1 MRWFRSNRRF
11 VARLAL
17 FALGLQ
23 LALTFGH
30 IHREDLIPAAAAST
44 LVASSVQQPAAA
56 PSLPA
61 PADKKSRGAID
72 DVCAICALIQL
83 ANISV
88 TSTAPLLPLPAAVGW
103 SRFELTAEAFLA
115 PSPRRLFGARAPP
128 LA

>member
-1 MRWFRSNRRF
+1 MRWFRANRRF

-30 IHREDLIPAAAAST
+30 IHREDLIPPAAAST
-44 LVASSVQQPAAA
+44 LVASTAQPSAALPTA
-56 PSLPA
+56 PA
-61 PADKKSRGAID
+61 PTRKSGGAAD

-83 ANISV
+83 ANISM
-88 TSTAPLLPLPAAVGW
+88 TSTAPALPLPTAVAW
-103 SRFELTAEAFLA
+103 SRFETTTVLFLA
-115 PSPRRLFGARAPP
+115 PSPRRLFRARAPP

>member
-1 MRWFRSNRRF
+1 MRWFRANRRF

-30 IHREDLIPAAAAST
+30 IHREDLIPTAVAST
-44 LVASSVQQPAAA
+44 LIASSAQPSATT
-56 PSLPA
+56 PTVPA
-61 PADKKSRGAID
+61 PTRKSGGAAD

-88 TSTAPLLPLPAAVGW
+88 TSTAPLLPLPTPVGW
-103 SRFELTAEAFLA
+103 SRLEITAESFLA
-115 PSPRRLFGARAPP
+115 PSPRRLFRARAPP

>member
-23 LALTFGH
+23 LVLTFGH

-44 LVASSVQQPAAA
+44 LVSSAAQPSAAVPTA
-56 PSLPA
+56 PA
-61 PADKKSRGAID
+61 PAHKSRGAVD

-88 TSTAPLLPLPAAVGW
+88 TSTAPLLPLPTPVGW
-103 SRFELTAEAFLA
+103 SRLEMTAESFLA
-115 PSPRRLFGARAPP
+115 PSPRGLFRARAPP

>member
-23 LALTFGH
+23 LVLTFGH

-44 LVASSVQQPAAA
+44 LVASTAQPSADA
-56 PSLPA
+56 PNLPA
-61 PADKKSRGAID
+61 PVHKSRGAVD

-88 TSTAPLLPLPAAVGW
+88 PSAAPLLPPPHAVGL
-103 SRFELTAEAFLA
+103 SRLETTAELYLA
-115 PSPRRLFGARAPP
+115 ASPRRFFRARAPP

>member
-1 MRWFRSNRRF
+1 MHWFRSNIRS

-30 IHREDLIPAAAAST
+30 IHPEDLIPAAAASPPVT
-44 LVASSVQQPAAA
+44 SSAQQSAAL
-56 PSLPA
+56 PNVPA
-61 PADKKSRGAID
+61 PTHKSGGATD
-72 DVCAICALIQL
+72 DICAICALIQL

-88 TSTAPLLPLPAAVGW
+88 TSTAPLLLLPAAIGR
-103 SRFELTAEAFLA
+103 SRLETMAVLFLA
-115 PSPRRLFGARAPP
+115 ASPQRFFHARAPP

>member
-1 MRWFRSNRRF
+1 MRWFRANRRF

-44 LVASSVQQPAAA
+44 LVASTAQPSAAL
-56 PSLPA
+56 PTVPA
-61 PADKKSRGAID
+61 PTRKSGGADD

-88 TSTAPLLPLPAAVGW
+88 TSTAPLLPLPTPVGW
-103 SRFELTAEAFLA
+103 SRLEITAESFLA
-115 PSPRRLFGARAPP
+115 PSPRRLFRARAPP

>member
-30 IHREDLIPAAAAST
+30 IHRSDLIPGADAST
-44 LVASSVQQPAAA
+44 LVASSAQQPAAA
-56 PSLPA
+56 PNA
-61 PADKKSRGAID
+61 PVPPHKSGGAID
-72 DVCAICALIQL
+72 DICAICALIQL

-88 TSTAPLLPLPAAVGW
+88 TSTAPVLPLPAAVGW
-103 SRFELTAEAFLA
+103 KRLETTAVLFLA
-115 PSPRRLFGARAPP
+115 AAPRHLFRARAPP